1 MRLLDTHTLELE
13 DFSSKVPP
21 QYAIL
26 SHTWEEEEVTF
37 EEIGTE
43 EGKSKIGYRKIEDCC
58 EQARDDGYDY
68 VWIDTCCIDKKSS
81 SELSEAINRM
91 YSYYKDADICYAY
104 LCDVPGVAFAK
115 SRWFTRGWTLQEL
128 VAPQAVVFFDQEWM
142 EIGTRASMKDELAQ
156 ITTISKLV
164 LEEPNAVFSASVAQ
178 RMSWASKRKTTREED
193 IAYSLLG
200 IFNVHMPLLYG
211 EGNKAFMRLQLEL
224 LALSNEQTIFAW
236 TPDIGPSIDGE
247 LPTVPT
253 LVRTNSS
260 GEPQNT
266 LNLLASSP
274 EPFANCGDLK
284 HYEGTSPH
292 LMTNR
297 VDRVCH

>member
-1 MRLLDTHTLELE
+1 L
-13 DFSSKVPP
+13 
-21 QYAIL
+21 
-26 SHTWEEEEVTF
+26 
-37 EEIGTE
+37 
-43 EGKSKIGYRKIEDCC
+43 KIGYQKIKDCC
-58 EQARDDGYDY
+58 EQARSDGYHY

-81 SELSEAINRM
+81 SELSEATNRM

-104 LCDVPGVAFAK
+104 LCDVLYDGGFPDVDFAM

-128 VAPQAVVFFDQEWM
+128 VAPKDVVFFDQEWT
-142 EIGTRASMKDELAQ
+142 EIGTRASLKDELER

-164 LEEPNAVFSASVAQ
+164 LEEPDAVFSASVAQ
-178 RMSWASKRKTTREED
+178 RMSWASRRETTREED
-193 IAYSLLG
+193 IAYCLLG

-253 LVRTNSS
+253 LVRTVSALIVLQKS
-260 GEPQNT
+260 DIDRPHRIAVV
-266 LNLLASSP
+266 NLLTHST
-274 EPFANCGDLK
+274 C
-284 HYEGTSPH
+284 
-292 LMTNR
+292 
-297 VDRVCH
+297 